1 MTVPPET
8 PKDAESAASPAI
20 ALEDSVEVLP
30 GIGPGRAA
38 LLARLGISSVRD
50 LLLHF
55 PRAYRDCREITP
67 LADVQPGEQ
76 VSVVAE
82 ITASRQV
89 RLRGRQSL
97 ALVTLSDGT
106 GTLSASFF
114 GRGFLAKSAF
124 IPGKT
129 AFFSGR
135 VGQYN
140 GPCLSSP
147 EYEFLEE
154 EDLQSLRQGRILPA
168 YPLTE
173 GITQRMMRKWVRTA
187 LDTAAPLL
195 REPLPEEL
203 LRRMELPGLAGALR
217 RVHAPD
223 TPEEAADARKR
234 LIFEELLVLQAD
246 IQRQKRLLRQEDRA
260 HAHRVGGPLVRR
272 FQAGIPFTL
281 TAAQQRAVEDI
292 VRDMAGPTPMLRLLQ
307 GDVGSGKTLVA
318 LHAAVIAADGGH
330 QTAFMAPTEL
340 LAAQHA
346 LVLENLL
353 APLGLR
359 TILLTGAAEGRGE
372 ALRAAASGTAQ
383 VVVGTHAL
391 FQERAAFH
399 RLGLV
404 IIDEQ
409 HRFGVAQRELL
420 VRKGPRPDVL
430 QMSAT
435 PIPRS
440 LALTV
445 FGRMDLTV
453 MDELPP
459 GRTPVTTRYIPQ
471 GKVAACYDHVRKQ
484 AEKGVQAY
492 IVCPLIEESAA
503 KQDTRALLRHFGEL
517 SAGPLAGLRTGIL
530 HGRLSAPEKNAV
542 MRAFKQGEIQVLFS
556 TTVVEV
562 GIDVPNATL
571 MIVENASEFGLTQLH
586 QLRGRVGRGTQPSFC
601 FLLGKPKTPEGRE
614 RLEALC
620 ASASGFD
627 IAEADLR
634 MRGPGELLGV
644 RQAGLSDLR
653 AADLIR
659 DARLLDSARREAER
673 LTAPDCADTG
683 DLARS
688 LFRAENG
695 GNPPA

>member
-1 MTVPPET
+1 MPPDRPE
-8 PKDAESAASPAI
+8 DAGKPLPTGPS
-20 ALEDSVEVLP
+20 LEDGVASLP

-38 LLARLGISSVRD
+38 LLARLGIVTVRD

-55 PRAYRDCREITP
+55 PRAYRDCRELTP
-67 LADVQPGEQ
+67 LASVEPGER

-82 ITASRQV
+82 ITSSRQV

-97 ALVTLSDGT
+97 ALITLADGT
-106 GTLSASFF
+106 GTLQASFF
-114 GRGFLAKSAF
+114 GRGFLARSAF
-124 IPGKT
+124 VPGRH
-129 AFFSGR
+129 AFFTGR

-147 EYEFLEE
+147 EYELLEE

-173 GITQRMMRKWVRTA
+173 GITQRMLRKWVLAA
-187 LDTAAPLL
+187 LDAVAPGLA
-195 REPLPEEL
+195 EPLPGEL
-203 LRRMELPGLAGALR
+203 AERMGFPPAAEALR
-217 RVHAPD
+217 GVHAPD
-223 TPEEAADARKR
+223 SPEAAAAARRR
-234 LIFEELLVLQAD
+234 LIFEELLVLQTD
-246 IQRQKRLLRQEDRA
+246 IQRQKRLLRQENRA
-260 HAHRVGGPLVRR
+260 HTHRVGGELLRR
-272 FQAGIPFTL
+272 FQAEIPFAL
-281 TAAQQRAVEDI
+281 TAAQRRAVEDI
-292 VRDMAGPTPMLRLLQ
+292 LGDMAGPTPMLRLLQ

-318 LHAAVIAADGGH
+318 LHAAVVAADGGL

-346 LVLENLL
+346 LVLEGLL

-359 TILLTGAAEGRGE
+359 TVLLTGAAEGRGE
-372 ALRAAASGTAQ
+372 AHRAAASGDAQ

-391 FQERAAFH
+391 FQDRAAFH
-399 RLGLV
+399 QLGLV

-471 GKVAACYDHVRKQ
+471 GKTAACYDHVRKQ
-484 AEKGVQAY
+484 AEEGVQAY
-492 IVCPLIEESAA
+492 VVCPLIEDSIA
-503 KQDTRALLRHFGEL
+503 KQDTRALLTHFSEL
-517 SAGPLAGLRTGIL
+517 SAGPLAGLRTGLL
-530 HGRLSAPEKNAV
+530 HGRLPAPEKDAV
-542 MRAFKQGEIQVLFS
+542 MRAFKRGEIQVLFS
-556 TTVVEV
+556 TTVIEV

-571 MIVENASEFGLTQLH
+571 MVIENASEFGLTQLH
-586 QLRGRVGRGTQPSFC
+586 QLRGRVGRGTRPSFC
-601 FLLGKPKTPEGRE
+601 FLLGKPRTPEGRE
-614 RLEALC
+614 RLETLC
-620 ASASGFD
+620 KCSSGFD

-659 DARLLDSARREAER
+659 DARLLDAARREAER
-673 LTAPDCADTG
+673 LTAPDCADAG
-683 DLARS
+683 NLADS
-688 LFRAENG
+688 LFRPQSDA
-695 GNPPA
+695 PAPA